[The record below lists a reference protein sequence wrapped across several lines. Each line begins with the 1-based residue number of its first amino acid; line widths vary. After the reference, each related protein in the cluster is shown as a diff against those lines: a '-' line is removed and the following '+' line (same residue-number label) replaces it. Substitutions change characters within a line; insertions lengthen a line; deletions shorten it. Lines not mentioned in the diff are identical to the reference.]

1 MEEPQDLT
9 KGKQKGNTGWAS
21 LAFSHNPL
29 PYKEHTDKD
38 LGFMEVDAFPGTN
51 ERQGAGY
58 IFCPL
63 QFFL

>member
-9 KGKQKGNTGWAS
+9 KGKQKGNTGRAS

-29 PYKEHTDKD
+29 PYKEHTDEE
-38 LGFMEVDAFPGTN
+38 LMEVDALPGTN
-51 ERQGAGY
+51 ERQGGGY
-58 IFCPL
+58 ISCPL